1 MELQDKE
8 IKVEIKL
15 VPETMVV
22 EEEEQVPQE
31 LMQLPLVLQVG
42 LVSVIVLLVL
52 Q

>member
-31 LMQLPLVLQVG
+31 LMQLPLHVLRPIPLFQDM
-42 LVSVIVLLVL
+42 I
-52 Q
+52 